1 MKDPKIGLTFDQQ
14 FLYITVSSDQDIK
27 IKMTPKFKQ
36 NQLRVSKKLAEIAGS
51 GPTSPTSA
59 GATEEAKPQGDE
71 VDMDFF

>member
-1 MKDPKIGLTFDQQ
+1 
-14 FLYITVSSDQDIK
+14 V
-27 IKMTPKFKQ
+27 
-36 NQLRVSKKLAEIAGS
+36 AEIAGS